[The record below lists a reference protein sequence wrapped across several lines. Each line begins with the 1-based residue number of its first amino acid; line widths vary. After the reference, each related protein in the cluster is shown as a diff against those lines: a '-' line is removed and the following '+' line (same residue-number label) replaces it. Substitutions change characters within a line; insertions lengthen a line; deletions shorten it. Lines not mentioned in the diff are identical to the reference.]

1 VSGGKKIFH
10 VSGDHMG
17 PVQEE
22 LHEKIAKKKSKKKNL
37 KRSVRNT
44 IPASILR
51 FNPNPA
57 PKNSLSLLF
66 PLPLFKFLAPLFGYP
81 NRTNP
86 NRPDYPYR
94 KTCSAESELLR
105 RRLTV
110 WNVFLHQRFSK
121 TTLSLS
127 TVILFFSIP

>member
-1 VSGGKKIFH
+1 
-10 VSGDHMG
+10 MG

-22 LHEKIAKKKSKKKNL
+22 LHEKIAKKNRKKKL
-37 KRSVRNT
+37 EKKCAKYDSRFDPT
-44 IPASILR
+44 IQSKPSAKKFAFS
-51 FNPNPA
+51 
-57 PKNSLSLLF
+57 SLSS
-66 PLPLFKFLAPLFGYP
+66 PLPLFKFLTPLFGYP